1 MCCTMGPQTGSRTIV
16 IWEGDSKSDPRG
28 DSKDGFGD
36 ACDGNGY
43 GRYVWGSSLVSF
55 DPRGD
60 GKSEVVSDVEVTG
73 PDQRGFLLVAETN

>member
-1 MCCTMGPQTGSRTIV
+1 MTMV
-16 IWEGDSKSDPRG
+16 ISGGDSRSDPRG

-43 GRYVWGSSLVSF
+43 GRYVGGCKFPPVSF
-55 DPRGD
+55 DPGGD

-73 PDQRGFLLVAETN
+73 PDQRGFLLVTETN